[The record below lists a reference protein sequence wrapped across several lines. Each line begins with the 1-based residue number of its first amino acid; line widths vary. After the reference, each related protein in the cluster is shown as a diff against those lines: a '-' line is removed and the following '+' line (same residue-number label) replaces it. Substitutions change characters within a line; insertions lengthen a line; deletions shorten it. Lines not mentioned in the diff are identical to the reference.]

1 MRLNN
6 AYSKCDIPSL
16 SAGYNRYNIG
26 DTMIPYNIELQ
37 LEGDTDKCG
46 NYITTHYEFPF
57 PEDSI
62 MKAREL
68 EANRIIQQSFVT
80 SIKQSLINNN

>member
-26 DTMIPYNIELQ
+26 GTMTKINMWLKLYNQ
-37 LEGDTDKCG
+37 A
-46 NYITTHYEFPF
+46 
-57 PEDSI
+57 
-62 MKAREL
+62 KAKGLVSYTYNKRYL
-68 EANRIIQQSFVT
+68 W
-80 SIKQSLINNN
+80 